1 MPVQPCPQLCP
12 LQMSPDVARCA
23 AGIKIPP
30 GRELPHT
37 ESSQP
42 LWRRCN
48 NSHLTYKDTK
58 VLPDVVC
65 AQVHSSG
72 AEGGLCGLQ
81 GPGSLPTPAGSFPG
95 HSGAAPKLRSLSN
108 PRTPVS
114 HQAPC
119 PQARGPPR
127 PSSMPVLTLSHSQA
141 CTQWRSQSLTLS
153 EKQKLLEGAFVTDL
167 GRALTPPPAP
177 LALPHPVLE
186 GFLPT
191 GRLQA
196 QPPEL

>member
-1 MPVQPCPQLCP
+1 MPVQPCPQLCR

-119 PQARGPPR
+119 PQARGPPVR
-127 PSSMPVLTLSHSQA
+127 LQCLYLLCLTVKRAHSGGPSPS
-141 CTQWRSQSLTLS
+141 RSAKSRSCWKEHLSLTWA
-153 EKQKLLEGAFVTDL
+153 E
-167 GRALTPPPAP
+167 P
-177 LALPHPVLE
+177 
-186 GFLPT
+186 
-191 GRLQA
+191 
-196 QPPEL
+196 